1 MANLLTALR
10 LLLVIPVA
18 MAIVDSSLLAN
29 WFLLALIIIAI
40 ATDYFDGKVARAL
53 KTASARGMLFDHGT
67 DFIFVTVALFAL
79 STIGLSSILL
89 PLLII
94 VAFSQYVFDSYYLSK
109 QKQLR
114 MSFLGRWNGIFYFV
128 PTVLVASSRL
138 PVFEQT
144 QAIFNLIIVY
154 FNYAL
159 AVSTLASIVDRA
171 IAPLLQKDK

>member
-1 MANLLTALR
+1 MANLLTAIR

-18 MAIVDSSLLAN
+18 TAIVDSSLLAN
-29 WFLLALIIIAI
+29 WFLLVLIIVAI

-144 QAIFNLIIVY
+144 QAVFNLIIVY

>member
-1 MANLLTALR
+1 MANLLTAIR

-29 WFLLALIIIAI
+29 WFLLVLIIVAI

-144 QAIFNLIIVY
+144 QAVFNLIIVY